1 MKKIFDG
8 KQEKRRWLA
17 ALCLCLLCFSLC
29 VGMLAKP
36 TYAAVAQTPLKDVER
51 IEAAQWGPHAPG
63 SNKDS
68 FGNMQ
73 ANSYVVGGFFEAD
86 KPGVIG
92 SARYKLDKGY
102 AELSGTLVCAEA
114 STNHAAMRL
123 KLYAD
128 GKAEAIYTS
137 EPILRTTRPFTFKV
151 DVRDVSVLKM
161 ELVQMEVDYITP
173 PQGTPAG
180 FALLVNPVLET
191 VTTPSP
197 TAPVPLKDVTLLAA
211 AWDIAYGSN
220 KDSLGNT
227 QENSAKIGGEFDKA
241 GAAGS
246 LGWSLHQLDRKYT
259 RFTGKLA
266 CAEAGDADAL
276 MQVKFY
282 ADGAT
287 TPFYTSPQIKR
298 DTQPV
303 DFSVSVGNVTVL
315 KIELVDAKGTQLPLK
330 AWALLI
336 NPLLEPV
343 PPPEPT
349 TTTTGPTITSTI
361 TTPLISYTP
370 VAGWTGLYKRSP
382 APPSGGEFVY
392 SFTRNPATDP
402 LLLRVYAKSTCP
414 EVITPADIT
423 ILKYYGAFNGAD
435 LVLMALKGVSCP
447 AAVRSVTVGGYMF
460 TLPAAGELFVCAR
473 NSCYSLAEA
482 YERQGILR
490 AEDIVALAGIIN
502 AAAPTLPTL
511 SAAQEQKIKQ
521 DFLGC
526 LEPEYYVN
534 ALHNNVYARLSRDGT
549 ADFNTAGAVIW
560 AGPDAVIGTADDKVL
575 VLREGSYFYEESA
588 GVWKFVVSRYDYEDP
603 RWANI
608 VTPTTTTAA
617 PTTST
622 TGPTG
627 SIETTTTTNGYL
639 TTANGD
645 DGPPKT
651 GVPFHTGLW
660 VCVAV
665 LFMGCAYCGY
675 RVVKK
680 ERA

>member
-1 MKKIFDG
+1 MKKAIDR
-8 KQEKRRWLA
+8 KQEKRKWLA

-29 VGMLAKP
+29 VGMLAGP
-36 TYAAVAQTPLKDVER
+36 AYAAVALTPLKDIER
-51 IEAAQWGPHAPG
+51 IEAAQWGSHAPG

-92 SARYKLDKGY
+92 SARYKLDKRY
-102 AELSGTLVCAEA
+102 AELSGTLACADA

-123 KLYAD
+123 KVYAD
-128 GKAEAIYTS
+128 GKADAIYTS
-137 EPILRTTRPFTFKV
+137 EPILRATRPVTFKV
-151 DVRDVSVLKM
+151 DVRNVSVLKM
-161 ELVQMEVDYITP
+161 ELIQMEVDYPTP

-241 GAAGS
+241 GT
-246 LGWSLHQLDRKYT
+246 LGWSLHQLDKKYS
-259 RFTGKLA
+259 RFIGKLA

-282 ADGAT
+282 ADGAA
-287 TPFYTSPQIKR
+287 TPFYTSAQIKR
-298 DTQPV
+298 DTQPF
-303 DFSVSVGNVTVL
+303 DFSVSVSNVTVL
-315 KIELVDAKGTQLPLK
+315 KIELLDAKGTQLPLK

-336 NPLLEPV
+336 NPLLESV

-349 TTTTGPTITSTI
+349 TTTTAPSTSTSV
-361 TTPLISYTP
+361 PLISYTP

-382 APPSGGEFVY
+382 ALTSGEFIY
-392 SFTRNPATDP
+392 SFTRNPATDSP
-402 LLLRVYAKSTCP
+402 LLRVYAKSTCP
-414 EVITPADIT
+414 EVKAVGDIT

-460 TLPAAGELFVCAR
+460 TIPAAGELYVCAR

-490 AEDIVALAGIIN
+490 AEDIVAMAGIIN

-511 SAAQEQKIKQ
+511 TPAQELKIKQ

-526 LEPEYYVN
+526 IEPEYYVN
-534 ALHNNVYARLSRDGT
+534 VLRNNVYARLNRDGT

-560 AGPDAVIGTADDKVL
+560 AGSDAVIGTVDDKIL

-603 RWANI
+603 RWAGI
-608 VTPTTTTAA
+608 VMPTTTTTA
-617 PTTST
+617 PTTTT

-627 SIETTTTTNGYL
+627 GIEPTTTTTNGYL
-639 TTANGD
+639 TTANGGE
-645 DGPPKT
+645 GPPKT
-651 GVPFHTGLW
+651 GVPRGAGLW
-660 VCVAV
+660 VCMAV

-675 RVVKK
+675 RVIKK